1 MSGLRADEPGLQ
13 DCRYLVDPRH
23 SDRISGNIDHDKV
36 GIGLRKSLY
45 NLVLTIRKTETVS
58 VGVFTVLVC
67 AFVQASDEYHVIGI
81 LRLCHC
87 IGYELFCRPAFTKIL
102 TGSHAVV
109 FSGDIA
115 YIASLIDHLDIPAC
129 ALPDSVQRR
138 DFPLDLERGASSAHG
153 HHLYGIL
160 AYYKYLSGIVHIH
173 RKKAAFILQKDNAFA
188 SDLPG
193 SRIMGFRTHAA
204 KRTVLVHY
212 CTVHESENIAHLIVK
227 FFGPNL
233 PAADFFQIRIGKIVV
248 VISIAAAAFQSV
260 SPAAEFHVQPVT
272 YRLTGIVG
280 AAPVG
285 NHNSVIPPLA
295 AEDIVQGMLIM
306 AAMLVLIKVV

>member
-1 MSGLRADEPGLQ
+1 MG
-13 DCRYLVDPRH
+13 
-23 SDRISGNIDHDKV
+23 
-36 GIGLRKSLY
+36 
-45 NLVLTIRKTETVS
+45 
-58 VGVFTVLVC
+58 
-67 AFVQASDEYHVIGI
+67 AFVQSSDEYHIISI
-81 LRLCHC
+81 LRLCHG
-87 IGYELFCRPAFTKIL
+87 IGYEPVGRPAFTKVL
-102 TGSHAVV
+102 PGSHTVI

-115 YIASLIDHLDIPAC
+115 YIASLIDNLDILAC
-129 ALPDSVQRR
+129 SFTDSVQRR

-212 CTVHESENIAHLIVK
+212 CTVHEPEDIAHLIVK
-227 FFGPNL
+227 FFGSDL
-233 PAADFFQIRIGKIVV
+233 STADFFQIRVGEIVV
-248 VISIAAAAFQSV
+248 VIRIAAAAFQSV
-260 SPAAEFHVQPVT
+260 SPAAEFHVQPVM
-272 YRLTGIVG
+272 YRLICIMGT
-280 AAPVG
+280 APVG